1 MELNIAALVCDKTND
16 YYLKLMINCYCV
28 PPSVIERSFSLGSAG
43 MDSVIP
49 LVRKTIP
56 PLTSKKHKGQDGRIG
71 IIGGCQE

>member
-1 MELNIAALVCDKTND
+1 MK
-16 YYLKLMINCYCV
+16 LKIVICFLIVCYCV
-28 PPSVIERSFSLGSAG
+28 LPSVIERSFSLGTAG